1 MCMERLPV
9 YKLVIDEDAE
19 GMDFMGLVDYP
30 AHGKN
35 YITFSKAPNK
45 KVELKQYFN
54 DEKRIVKGVAIATDL
69 QIYRRDEDGYEYN
82 VVFTKED
89 TFKIMKMFAKH
100 GYYNNVNFMHNAS
113 KKAKGIYLVE
123 CFFINDE
130 MSNIPKE
137 FSNQNLRPGSLIFS
151 YWAEDD
157 TTWNFIKENGAGF
170 SIEGWFNQVKIKL
183 NKKKKMKTSL
193 MEKLGFSKKEDKP
206 KFDNKNKDK
215 YAEAVTVDGMT
226 IMWEG
231 DLIEGAPLFVVP
243 EDGSE
248 PILAAAGEYAIEVD
262 GTPKVIT
269 VDESGMIVTIAD
281 AEALETEEEED
292 EKEKEVE
299 AALRAT
305 IADYQSKFSAQE
317 SKLKTVAKEF
327 DALKEAFEKSLEGKP
342 VKVVQSSQGGYD
354 FITEQK

>member
-1 MCMERLPV
+1 MARLPV

-35 YITFSKAPNK
+35 YITFSKKAPE

-69 QIYRRDEDGYEYN
+69 QIYRRDEDGFEYN

-89 TFKIMKMFAKH
+89 TFKIMKMFAKN

-113 KKAKGIYLVE
+113 QKAKGIYLIE

-130 MSNIPKE
+130 RSNIPKE
-137 FSNQNLRPGSLIFS
+137 FENQNLRAGSLIFS
-151 YWAEDD
+151 YWAEDE

-170 SIEGWFNQVKIKL
+170 SIEGWFNQTKIKL
-183 NKKKKMKTSL
+183 NKKNKMSL
-193 MEKLGFSKKEDKP
+193 VEKLFGKQKP
-206 KFDNKNKDK
+206 KFDTKNKDK

-226 IMWEG
+226 VMWEG

-243 EDGSE
+243 EDGTD
-248 PILAAAGEYAIEVD
+248 PILAAAGEYAIEAD

-269 VDESGMIVTIAD
+269 VDESGMIVSIAD
-281 AEALETEEEED
+281 AEEMED
-292 EKEKEVE
+292 EPTAEVAETE

-305 IADYQSKFSAQE
+305 IADYETKLAAQKKDFE
-317 SKLKTVAKEF
+317 SKMKTFATEF
-327 DALKEAFEKSLEGKP
+327 DTLKEAFEKSLEGKA
-342 VKVVQSSQGGYD
+342 VKVVPSTDGGYD
-354 FITEQK
+354 FIKVSN